1 MSTLPPTNPTTN
13 PTTPYIV
20 GSVGSPPSLGELLT
34 EGFAALPSAIVRGI
48 AKVVSSAH
56 KEAAFVMGVLAA
68 FGFVPTVN
76 KTTDQLGS
84 VLLLAYAAITHA
96 AEQFGKGK
104 A

>member
-1 MSTLPPTNPTTN
+1 MSTLPPTNPTTRS
-13 PTTPYIV
+13 PQYDDPGTPV
-20 GSVGSPPSLGELLT
+20 NSPSLGELLT
-34 EGFAALPSAIVRGI
+34 EAFTALPSAIVRGI

-68 FGFVPTVN
+68 FGIVPTVN

>member
-1 MSTLPPTNPTTN
+1 MSTLPPTNPTT
-13 PTTPYIV
+13 PGPQAQYAP
-20 GSVGSPPSLGELLT
+20 SSPPSLGELLT
-34 EGFAALPSAIVRGI
+34 EAFTALPSAIVRGI

-68 FGFVPTVN
+68 FGIVPTVN